1 VSAASPSSE
10 EHPPATNDPLVAIE
24 RWFSRYGFSLGFI
37 ALAGFL
43 LWFWQ
48 GQQELSMLGLSFVSI
63 VLEAIPFLVIGA
75 LVSGVIE
82 VYVPQSWIAD
92 RLPARR
98 WYTVFLAA
106 GLGFIFPV
114 CECAIVIVVRRLI
127 KKGVPLEAAV
137 AFLLA
142 GPIVNPLVALST
154 AYAYKFDWWIVLT
167 RLAYG
172 YGIAVSVGL
181 IAGIL
186 FKPQQALVDLADDED
201 DCCGHDHHDHH
212 RHDHDHSHD
221 DAKKKTGWS
230 RFLTSLEH
238 ASVDFF
244 DIARFLII
252 GAFFAGLVQVIV
264 PQSWFVGTDGGWV
277 ISVFAMM
284 VLAIVLNLCSE
295 ADAFVA
301 ASFSGIGV
309 PLTGQMAFMVL
320 GPMLD
325 IKLLLMYR
333 RLFRPP
339 AIVAIASLTFMLT
352 FLCMAAMGVLGG

>member
-1 VSAASPSSE
+1 VSAASPPSE
-10 EHPPATNDPLVAIE
+10 DHPTATNAPLVAIE

-37 ALAGFL
+37 ALAGL
-43 LWFWQ
+43 PLWLWQ
-48 GQQELSMLGLSFVSI
+48 GDEKLGMLGLGFVSI

-106 GLGFIFPV
+106 GLGFVFPV

-167 RLAYG
+167 RLVYG
-172 YGIAVSVGL
+172 YGIAVTVGL
-181 IAGIL
+181 IVGIL
-186 FKPQQALVDLADDED
+186 FKPQQALVDLGDDED
-201 DCCGHDHHDHH
+201 NGCGHDHHH
-212 RHDHDHSHD
+212 HDHDHSHE
-221 DAKKKTGWS
+221 DAMKRSGWS
-230 RFLTSLEH
+230 RFLSALEH

-244 DIARFLII
+244 EIARFLIM

-264 PQSWFVGTDGGWV
+264 PQSWFVGTDGGWMV
-277 ISVFAMM
+277 SVFAMM
-284 VLAIVLNLCSE
+284 LLAVVLNLCSE

-309 PLTGQMAFMVL
+309 PMSGQMAFLVL

-325 IKLLLMYR
+325 VKLLLMYR

-339 AIVAIASLTFMLT
+339 AIATIASLTFLLT
-352 FLCMAAMGVLGG
+352 FLCMAAMEVMGG